1 MGWYDTNPVHFGQ
14 TPPEESAKKYVE
26 YLGDTDEVLRQA
38 LGMRSFSILLNLNK
52 KEDGRNRIS

>member
-1 MGWYDTNPVHFGQ
+1 MGWYDANPVHPGQ
-14 TPPEESAKKYVE
+14 THPEEGAEKYVK

-38 LGMRSFSILLNLNK
+38 LGMRGFSISLNLNK